1 MRNQSYDYM
10 APIWS
15 GDTSL
20 FESFMPLA
28 CEGAAEDEPVRVPLL
43 YSADEI
49 LEVRSSNLETVFSEG
64 EDYLLW
70 GGELIIPPGSPIK
83 TVPWKSYNPQA
94 EQPNSMTPTGFAS
107 INGGYLLF
115 GEGDMMHRLQYAV
128 SYKHGGSWLGPIP
141 RAAEEKLPKFR
152 AKIRAGKQVR
162 VAFTGDSITTGAN
175 SSAVVGAPPFLPM
188 WPDMVTDF
196 IDDNYPSKEGKTVN
210 INRSLGGVCSDW
222 GAFTARESFGKESP
236 DLCVIAY
243 GMNDASGRY
252 TSLFVKENYRKIA
265 EILLDI
271 NPDCEFIFVSTTLP
285 NPIAVG
291 FTTGLHFE
299 HEALLAELTGE
310 MGDIAALAPVTNM
323 HRYLLTRKRFAD
335 MTGNNINHPNDW
347 LARVYAQVICTV
359 MI

>member
-1 MRNQSYDYM
+1 
-10 APIWS
+10 
-15 GDTSL
+15 
-20 FESFMPLA
+20 
-28 CEGAAEDEPVRVPLL
+28 
-43 YSADEI
+43 
-49 LEVRSSNLETVFSEG
+49 
-64 EDYLLW
+64 
-70 GGELIIPPGSPIK
+70 
-83 TVPWKSYNPQA
+83 
-94 EQPNSMTPTGFAS
+94 
-107 INGGYLLF
+107 
-115 GEGDMMHRLQYAV
+115 MHRLQYAV
-128 SYKHGGSWLGPIP
+128 SYKHGDSWLGPIP

-152 AKIRAGKQVR
+152 AKIRAGEQVR

-175 SSAVVGAPPFLPM
+175 SSAVVNAPPFLPM

-285 NPIAVG
+285 NPIAAG